1 MKSLTLHEISQC
13 LIIFITTYSKT
24 PCVFTTYDIAPT
36 VFHLLFPTYNT
47 IRNNLF
53 VSPKSL
59 ARIVHNRFQHV
70 SAILMTWCAMFLSPS
85 LTFLFPKLTNI
96 QFLLRITA
104 ESNFRDMRI
113 KGIITDLDCFANSLC
128 QCYSKCIENGM
139 ENMHTDARMWR
150 VNLKSWSVSTFFP
163 SAT

>member
-1 MKSLTLHEISQC
+1 
-13 LIIFITTYSKT
+13 
-24 PCVFTTYDIAPT
+24 
-36 VFHLLFPTYNT
+36 
-47 IRNNLF
+47 
-53 VSPKSL
+53 
-59 ARIVHNRFQHV
+59 
-70 SAILMTWCAMFLSPS
+70 MFLSPS

-139 ENMHTDARMWR
+139 ENMHTDARM
-150 VNLKSWSVSTFFP
+150 
-163 SAT
+163 